1 MRLRVFARLFALAW
15 LLGASA
21 LSAQPAPEPLRPEV
35 AKPLQ
40 AAQEAIR
47 AGQGAQ
53 ALARVREAEAVPQP
67 NAQERYLILRL
78 RAPAAAL
85 AGEHSQAVADFEAV
99 LASDRLPAAER
110 PALWQVLLQTAQR
123 ANDPAAVVRVVRAQ
137 QVEGAREPRLWLALA
152 QAQATLKNDA
162 GVVQALQGL
171 VADDEA
177 ASRPT
182 AEAPLKLLAA
192 TQLRQV
198 DAAGYATTLE
208 HLLRHHP
215 QPAYWADRLAR
226 LRAAPGFPPRLLLD
240 TWRLARQAGALLDAD
255 DAAELLRLAVQAG
268 LPGEA
273 LAVLDEAQ
281 SRGLLSASSAEV
293 ARRPALQ
300 RALAQDQA
308 GLAGSEADA
317 RRAPDGQALFS
328 LGQAMVS
335 MGQTEPGLQR
345 MAEGLARGGLRQPD
359 EARLRLAVARWQ
371 AGHAEA
377 ARSEW
382 RALAA
387 GPAGPVADLARL
399 WGLLAAR

>member
-1 MRLRVFARLFALAW
+1 MRLRVSARLFALGW

-85 AGEHSQAVADFEAV
+85 AGEHGQAVADFEAV

-110 PALWQVLLQTAQR
+110 PALWQALLQTAQR

-137 QVEGAREPRLWLALA
+137 QAEGAREPRLWLVLA

-162 GVVQALQGL
+162 GVVQALQSL

-177 ASRPT
+177 AGRPG

-192 TQLRQV
+192 TQLRQG
-198 DAAGYATTLE
+198 DEAGYQVTLE
-208 HLLRHHP
+208 RLVRLHP

-226 LRAAPGFPPRLLLD
+226 LRAAPGFPPRLQLD
-240 TWRLARQAGALLDAD
+240 SWRLARQANALLDAD
-255 DAAELLRLAVQAG
+255 DMHDMVRLAVQAG
-268 LPGEA
+268 LPAEA
-273 LAVLDEAQ
+273 LAVLDE
-281 SRGLLSASSAEV
+281 GV
-293 ARRPALQ
+293 ARGWGTPADKAQRAALQ
-300 RALAQDQA
+300 KAVADDRSQLSSGEAAARQAPDSAALFGQ
-308 GLAGSEADA
+308 GLA
-317 RRAPDGQALFS
+317 LFT
-328 LGQAMVS
+328 
-335 MGQTEPGLQR
+335 MGQTDPGLQR
-345 MAEGLARGGLRQPD
+345 MSDALARGIARQTD

-371 AGHAEA
+371 AGQREA
-377 ARSEW
+377 AQAEW

-387 GPAGPVADLARL
+387 GATGAVATLARL
-399 WGLLAAR
+399 WLLLRPPS